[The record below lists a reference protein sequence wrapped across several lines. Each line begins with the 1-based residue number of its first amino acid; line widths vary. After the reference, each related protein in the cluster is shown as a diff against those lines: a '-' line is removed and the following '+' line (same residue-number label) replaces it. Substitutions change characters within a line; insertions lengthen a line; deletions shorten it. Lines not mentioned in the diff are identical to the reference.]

1 MRTLKKTLSLVLV
14 VAMVLGL
21 CVVGASAKDAVENF
35 TDDYQ
40 KVGAAYQ
47 EAMGVLVGVGI
58 IDGMTETA
66 LEPQGTYTREQA
78 AKIIAYMLL
87 GKSKA
92 DSLKCTVAPFDD
104 VAASRWSAGYIAF
117 CVEQGI
123 IDGMTATTYEPT
135 GTLTGFQWAKMLLC
149 AIGFGVKGE
158 FTGSSWSVNTA
169 LVAHKVNLFA
179 GDLDGADHTA
189 LRREQA
195 ALYAFNALKTAKV
208 AYSPNVTSYVFGIQ
222 GYTTVN
228 NIGTSLATDVF
239 GLSKATGIVV
249 DVEGMGAGYT
259 VLSKDYNYKNAT
271 DKIKADN
278 DIDMMYHAARIWYT
292 TSGGV
297 KTSVYT
303 YDLAKTTTYKCQE
316 ITAGSKAADTAKATK
331 NLTIGTGT
339 DYEAYLIDNSA
350 ISAGSA
356 YVTLKALYG
365 SMGYVDAAKKTTSV
379 VSGTTYT
386 APTANVRTDV
396 SNIKY
401 GAPVIAIYTTSTTET
416 TTASTHGLYIYPVTS
431 TTGVVKGYTQD
442 AGKVVTVT
450 LSDGTVLKRSV
461 LANESGDREY
471 YTVGN
476 TYTFVLDS
484 HGHVMYATKDY
495 ARTLWAYTGEWRAT
509 GNYGDINTDQGREYR
524 FINVTTGEFAFY
536 PVRFVDRN
544 DDAYTDFGD
553 FYVPR
558 YGMYF
563 DISATAGSD
572 GRYVAELITADDN
585 TYASGYVVV
594 NQAEFKLG
602 QNSEWYYDAKAQ
614 GGAKLFFNGETVTFL
629 VATGTGANMKVNSYT
644 GIAGLKEAY
653 AVASNGML
661 KLTNAAFTVTK
672 TQTDHWNASTIF
684 VMAANLSTMSNYVFI
699 PSDISSGGWKEV
711 SGDVSNYFVTYGG
724 AYLEGTEI
732 SVTFDASDINTIF
745 TGGKLVRGFYTIE
758 VEYDRNG
765 NPVYDLTQKLDN
777 AWNELCYYQN
787 VSFADTM
794 VNGTW
799 LFYGDYKTFTATETG
814 TKIVDLTSHG
824 IASITD
830 LFRYVKAHGENSVD
844 IAFTVDPNTKT
855 VDYVYV
861 TNAGW
866 DAQYNISLSAEM
878 QAAGWRFLKGSD
890 PTAAN
895 ALSTSIALNDDAAW
909 AASKAGKTPVTLY
922 NSRFAKNDTTYTF
935 TLGYH
940 ESNDKAEDV
949 ATTSVMN
956 NGVVTAE
963 LKLLPLNNDNAKT
976 WNYVVDELNN
986 KEAIEFTIGSND
998 EGFDYNSIYEVESV
1012 KVPTGYT
1019 STTAAGKFTFGVPV
1033 QVTLISKLNVE
1044 QNYITFTFE
1053 NQFKDEADIKVT
1065 VPVTKGSDYQRI
1077 TFTVYPMCSGTYEL
1091 VSANYSI
1098 APAAN

>member
-1 MRTLKKTLSLVLV
+1 
-14 VAMVLGL
+14 
-21 CVVGASAKDAVENF
+21 
-35 TDDYQ
+35 
-40 KVGAAYQ
+40 
-47 EAMGVLVGVGI
+47 MGVLVGVGI

-208 AYSPNVTSYVFGIQ
+208 AYSPNVTSYVFGIE

-228 NIGTSLATDVF
+228 NIGSTLAKDVYD
-239 GLSKATGIVV
+239 LKYAQGIIV
-249 DVEGMGAGYT
+249 DVEGNGAGYT
-259 VLSKDYNYKNAT
+259 VVSKDYSTANVTN
-271 DKIKADN
+271 KIKADN
-278 DIDMMYHAARIWYT
+278 DIDMMYHAARVWYT
-292 TSGGV
+292 GTNTG
-297 KTSVYT
+297 VYT

-316 ITAGSKAADTAKATK
+316 IATGDKASVSAKATSG
-331 NLTIGTGT
+331 LYIGDNSKTA
-339 DYEAYLIDNSA
+339 YEAYLIDNSA
-350 ISAGSA
+350 ISAGTA
-356 YVTLKALYG
+356 YVKLYASAG
-365 SMGYVDAAKKTTSV
+365 SMGYVDSAKKTTSV
-379 VSGTTYT
+379 VGTDKTYT
-386 APTANVRTDV
+386 VASANVRTDV
-396 SNIKY
+396 SAIKY
-401 GAPVIAIYTTSTTET
+401 NAPVVFVYTSSTTEN
-416 TTASTHGLYIYPVTS
+416 AHGLYVYPMTS
-431 TTGVVKGYTQD
+431 TTGVVKAVAQD
-442 AGKVVTVT
+442 AGKVVSVT
-450 LSDGTVLKRSV
+450 LTDGTVLNRSV
-461 LANESGDREY
+461 LANNAGDREY
-471 YTVGN
+471 YVIGN

-524 FINVTTGEFAFY
+524 FINVSTGEFAFY
-536 PVRFVDRN
+536 PVRFVNRN
-544 DDAYTDFGD
+544 DEAFSETLFRPAYGQ
-553 FYVPR
+553 
-558 YGMYF
+558 YF
-563 DISATAGSD
+563 DISATAGND
-572 GRYVAELITADDN
+572 GRYVAELIEAGDDN
-585 TYASGYVVV
+585 TYAAGYIV
-594 NQAEFKLG
+594 ATGLFKLG
-602 QNSEWYYDAKAQ
+602 QNHEWYYVS
-614 GGAKLFFNGETVTFL
+614 GAHTYDKLYFNNETVKFL
-629 VATGTGANMKVNSYT
+629 VAVGTGANMKVNSYT
-644 GIAGLKEAY
+644 GVAALKEAY

-661 KLTNAAFTVTK
+661 ELRNAAFTVTQ
-672 TQTDHWNASTIF
+672 TQTGHWNASTIF

-699 PSDISSGGWKEV
+699 PSDISSGGWREV
-711 SGDVSNYFVTYGG
+711 SGDVSSYFVTYGG

-765 NPVYDLTQKLDN
+765 TPVYKLTQKMDN
-777 AWNELCYYQN
+777 GVGELCYYQN

-794 VNGTW
+794 VGNTW
-799 LFYGDYKTFTATETG
+799 LFYGTVNGARKTFTAVEG
-814 TKIVDLTSHG
+814 TTKVLDLSGHG
-824 IASITD
+824 INSITGLWQYISSYD
-830 LFRYVKAHGENSVD
+830 ADKLEF
-844 IAFTVDPNTKT
+844 AFTVDPNTMK

-895 ALSTSIALNDDAAW
+895 ALSTSIALNDAAAW
-909 AASKAGKTPVTLY
+909 AASNARKTPVTLY
-922 NSRFAKNDTTYTF
+922 NAKFAKNSTDYTF
-935 TLGYH
+935 NLGYY
-940 ESNDKAEDV
+940 ESADKTATSTAVTSNMTKGVVDATLTLKPIT
-949 ATTSVMN
+949 ATT
-956 NGVVTAE
+956 
-963 LKLLPLNNDNAKT
+963 KT
-976 WNYVVDELNN
+976 WNYVVNALNN
-986 KEAIEFTIGSND
+986 NEAITFSLGMNSKGDDLSN
-998 EGFDYNSIYEVESV
+998 YYKIESV
-1012 KVPTGYT
+1012 KVL
-1019 STTAAGKFTFGVPV
+1019 S
-1033 QVTLISKLNVE
+1033 LIH
-1044 QNYITFTFE
+1044 I
-1053 NQFKDEADIKVT
+1053 
-1065 VPVTKGSDYQRI
+1065 
-1077 TFTVYPMCSGTYEL
+1077 
-1091 VSANYSI
+1091 
-1098 APAAN
+1098 